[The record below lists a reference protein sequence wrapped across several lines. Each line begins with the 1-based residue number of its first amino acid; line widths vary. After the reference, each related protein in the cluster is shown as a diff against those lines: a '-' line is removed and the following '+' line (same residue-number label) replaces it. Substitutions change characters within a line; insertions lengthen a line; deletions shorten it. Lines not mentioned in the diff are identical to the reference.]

1 VSRHLPELAVPLR
14 LLAGAVAYSLVHIG
28 VHHPSDVAVG
38 STIGARI
45 ASMVASAGDRL
56 AARRLRS
63 HS

>member
-1 VSRHLPELAVPLR
+1 LR

-28 VHHPSDVAVG
+28 VHQPSDVAVG